1 VRQVPLLSH
10 QDVFAKVFGVG
21 LPAAVFIDAAVVRMV
36 LVPATMEL
44 LSDRNWWLPG
54 WLDRL
59 LPSLHIEGHDVPV
72 DDTAAPEPRRRGPGC
87 PWVPGDHSR
96 GRLQE
101 VRDLVAVLVF
111 PWAALAT
118 RGPGSPLRDLLRRAV
133 QALCLQ
139 P

>member
-54 WLDRL
+54 WLGRL
-59 LPSLHIEGHDVPV
+59 LPSLHIEGHDVPD

-87 PWVPGDHSR
+87 PWVPGDHPR
-96 GRLQE
+96 GRNQE
-101 VRDLVAVLVF
+101 QGTSSRSWYSL
-111 PWAALAT
+111 
-118 RGPGSPLRDLLRRAV
+118 GPHWPPGVPDPR
-133 QALCLQ
+133 CGTC
-139 P
+139 